1 VAASAVQ
8 GVTGFTRREAVSFVV
23 VAVASLAALALRLGD
38 ADPTMVFVVS
48 GIAVAGLAY
57 VLGDA
62 TSQAGEVA
70 GTQIAALLNATFGN
84 LPELVIVILTLH
96 EGLVGVARASIA
108 GSVLGNM
115 LLILGS
121 SLLFGGL
128 RHGRVTFDRRRA
140 GMNASMLTIAVVALG
155 VPTLFAQLSRTT
167 EHDVKALSYGTA
179 GVMLILYAGYLIQS
193 LQRPQGFVG
202 DDDEG
207 GTRWTARQ
215 AAVVLSLTA
224 LATGVLSEVLVDS
237 IKPTIE
243 ATGIGATFIGLII
256 VPLIGNVAE
265 HAAAIRIAWRGD
277 FDFAMGISFN
287 SALQVA
293 FGVTAIAV
301 FAGALVGHELSIVFP
316 SLQIA
321 LLAASAIMVG
331 LIAAD
336 GEANWLEGM
345 ELIAIYVLA
354 AIAFWYL

>member
-1 VAASAVQ
+1 
-8 GVTGFTRREAVSFVV
+8 
-23 VAVASLAALALRLGD
+23 
-38 ADPTMVFVVS
+38 
-48 GIAVAGLAY
+48 
-57 VLGDA
+57 
-62 TSQAGEVA
+62 
-70 GTQIAALLNATFGN
+70 
-84 LPELVIVILTLH
+84 
-96 EGLVGVARASIA
+96 
-108 GSVLGNM
+108 M

-128 RHGRVTFDRRRA
+128 RHSRVTFDRRRA

-167 EHDVKALSYGTA
+167 EHDIKAVSYGTA
-179 GVMLILYAGYLIQS
+179 VVMLMLYAAYLVQS
-193 LQRPQGFVG
+193 LQQPHMVVG
-202 DDDEG
+202 ADEETS
-207 GTRWTARQ
+207 TRWTARQ
-215 AAVVLSLTA
+215 ATIVLSLTA
-224 LATGVLSEVLVDS
+224 VATGVLSEVLVGS

-345 ELIAIYVLA
+345 ELIAIYTLA